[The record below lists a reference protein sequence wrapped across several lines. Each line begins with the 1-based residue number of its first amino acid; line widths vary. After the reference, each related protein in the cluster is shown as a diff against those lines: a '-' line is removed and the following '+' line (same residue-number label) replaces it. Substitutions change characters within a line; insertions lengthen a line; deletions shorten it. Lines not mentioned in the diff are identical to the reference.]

1 MDFSLSADRAE
12 TMGKVAIVGSV
23 EANCAFCF
31 SQFLLTPNPGAKIPL
46 ALGSPCN
53 TPTESAVFLQLLE
66 KVPIMLGTML

>member
-31 SQFLLTPNPGAKIPL
+31 SQFLLTPNPGAKTPL
-46 ALGSPCN
+46 APGSPCN

-66 KVPIMLGTML
+66 KVPVMLGTML

>member
-1 MDFSLSADRAE
+1 
-12 TMGKVAIVGSV
+12 MGKVAMVSSV

-31 SQFLLTPNPGAKIPL
+31 SQLLLTPNPGAKASL

-66 KVPIMLGTML
+66 KVPVMLGTML